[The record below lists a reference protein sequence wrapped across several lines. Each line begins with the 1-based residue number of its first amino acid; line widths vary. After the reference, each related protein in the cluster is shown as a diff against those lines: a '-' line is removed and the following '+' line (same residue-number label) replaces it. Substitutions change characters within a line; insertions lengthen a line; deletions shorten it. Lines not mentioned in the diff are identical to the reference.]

1 MKSIVFVLSM
11 VFSLLGYAKSETN
24 SNGELSFKKWC
35 VACHGTDTSMHPG
48 TKILSL
54 RMGEE
59 KAPLEWRDDL
69 APAYVVY
76 IVRNGL
82 LSMPHFRDTE
92 ISDDELRELAEYL
105 ANTNKQD

>member
-1 MKSIVFVLSM
+1 
-11 VFSLLGYAKSETN
+11 
-24 SNGELSFKKWC
+24 
-35 VACHGTDTSMHPG
+35 
-48 TKILSL
+48 
-54 RMGEE
+54 MGEE